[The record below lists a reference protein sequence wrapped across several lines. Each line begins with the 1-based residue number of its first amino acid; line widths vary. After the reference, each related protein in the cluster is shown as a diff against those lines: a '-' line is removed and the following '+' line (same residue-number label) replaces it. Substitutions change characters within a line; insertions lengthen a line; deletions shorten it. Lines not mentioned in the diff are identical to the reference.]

1 MGRLSPVSELAV
13 SSPLGLGGAAIAV
26 ALGCVACETP
36 APAARR
42 ERTNAIAGSVSKPG
56 PTPSPT
62 ASAPAASARRAP
74 RKLCTGQ
81 AEGDTPDTLDLARA
95 AGGATPPP
103 ALKIG
108 GRWVWINVWAA
119 WCEPCKKEMPMLLA
133 WRDRLKASGV
143 DLQLAFVSI
152 DDDERELT
160 RFLDKQ
166 PATGVRASYW
176 LMGEGTRTTWFESIG
191 YTQEPT
197 LPVHAFVNPRGKL
210 ACRVDGVLEPPDY
223 ASLERLLR
231 SGG

>member
-1 MGRLSPVSELAV
+1 MSPPPPS
-13 SSPLGLGGAAIAV
+13 GLVALAIA
-26 ALGCVACETP
+26 ATLAAGGCETP
-36 APAARR
+36 PVAQK
-42 ERTNAIAGSVSKPG
+42 ERTNAVAGSVKK
-56 PTPSPT
+56 T
-62 ASAPAASARRAP
+62 APAASAPLASARRPPRTLCAGQGERTAP
-74 RKLCTGQ
+74 EPLT
-81 AEGDTPDTLDLARA
+81 DARA
-95 AGGATPPP
+95 AAGATPPP

-108 GRWVWINVWAA
+108 GRWLWINVWAA

-143 DLQLAFVSI
+143 ELELAFVSI

-166 PATGVRASYW
+166 PVSGVRASYW
-176 LMGEGTRTTWFESIG
+176 LMGEEAQKTWFDSIG

-197 LPVHAFVNPRGKL
+197 LPVHAFVSPRGKL

-223 ASLERLLR
+223 GSVERLLR